1 MTVWHVPLGRALEG
15 VTKKESVT
23 QSEQKYKTLKHY
35 NTPGHAHELIFCCY
49 HRYNYLNDPT
59 ACELFL
65 TELEKS
71 RKEHDFELW
80 AYVLMPNHVH
90 LLIWPRQN
98 SYDIARILNDT
109 KGRMA
114 KQYRDYMLENDTD
127 RFEKFQVFDKS
138 KKRKIFRFWQTGG
151 GFDRNLWNGIA
162 INKSIEY
169 IEANPVR
176 RKLSD
181 IPSEYRW
188 SSAYAREKNSGLIS
202 GRFNV
207 QVAMLNP
214 QIQKVG
220 AM

>member
-1 MTVWHVPLGRALEG
+1 MLLR
-15 VTKKESVT
+15 VTKKECVPP
-23 QSEQKYKTLKHY
+23 SESKQKHKALKHY
-35 NTPGHAHELIFCCY
+35 NTPGHAHELTFCCY
-49 HRYNYLNDPT
+49 HRYDYLSDST

-65 TELEKS
+65 SELEKN

-98 SYDIARILNDT
+98 TYDIARILNAT

-114 KQYRDYMLENDTD
+114 KQYRDYIRENSPD
-127 RFEKFQVFDKS
+127 KFKKYQVFDKS
-138 KKRKIFRFWQTGG
+138 KKRKVFRFWQTGG

-162 INKSIEY
+162 IHNSIEY

-176 RKLSD
+176 RELSD

-188 SSAYAREKNSGLIS
+188 SSAFARERNTGLIPD
-202 GRFNV
+202 RFNMP
-207 QVAMLNP
+207 VAMLNS
-214 QIQKVG
+214 QIQRIG
-220 AM
+220 SM